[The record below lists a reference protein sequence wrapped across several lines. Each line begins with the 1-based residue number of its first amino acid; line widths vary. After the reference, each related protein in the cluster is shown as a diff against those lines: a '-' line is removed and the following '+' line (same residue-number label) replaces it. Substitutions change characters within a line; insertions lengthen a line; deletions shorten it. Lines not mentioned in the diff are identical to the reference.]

1 MPGNAAAIIAMK
13 RKRAE
18 AKKNKAAD
26 AGGGGG
32 GGPRKGAALEQPG
45 PSSTALFKYVL
56 FTRVLG
62 AAQPTI
68 FPRIALDA
76 TCVTGSTRSG
86 RTRSCRASWVS
97 ISEVVLCQQKHI
109 IPIVRRKI

>member
-18 AKKNKAAD
+18 AKKKAAAD

-45 PSSTALFKYVL
+45 PSSTALPKYVL
-56 FTRVLG
+56 FTRNW